1 MIRNTSQMVQRIQP
15 SIVMKKLIIFLFILN
30 LSNTLFSQ
38 STSTFGL
45 FPTINHGGSLTKKW
59 DYNFYYF
66 SAFNMAGKGIS
77 QSPHL
82 FIFYSEQA
90 LTYKFNNHW
99 SLTGSYVREE
109 FKDFESTIF
118 RNENRFYA
126 QATYTYPL
134 NHTQIKHRLRYDGRF
149 IQNYIT
155 KKAPYTSR
163 IRYLFGLNTPI
174 VKSEKLY
181 LSSYNEF
188 FFNTY
193 GNADVAFGEDWISSA
208 IGFKSRKMGNF
219 ELGPLYIFWINSQN
233 RFTNLLYL
241 QLTWSTHINFI
252 K

>member
-1 MIRNTSQMVQRIQP
+1 MAQKKPPTF
-15 SIVMKKLIIFLFILN
+15 VMKKLIIFLFIIN

-45 FPTINHGGSLTKKW
+45 FPTINHGGSITRKW

-66 SAFNMAGKGIS
+66 SAFNLAGKGVNH
-77 QSPHL
+77 SPHL

-90 LTYKFNNHW
+90 LTYKFNHHW

-109 FKDFESTIF
+109 FKDFDSINF
-118 RNENRFYA
+118 RDENRFYA
-126 QATYTYPL
+126 QGTYTYPI
-134 NHTQIKHRLRYDGRF
+134 NHTQFKHRLRYDGRF
-149 IQNYIT
+149 IQNHIT

-193 GNADVAFGEDWISSA
+193 RNEEVTYSEDWLSCA
-208 IGFKSRKMGNF
+208 LGLKSKQMGNF
-219 ELGPLYIFWINSQN
+219 EIGPLYIFWINNQN

-241 QLTWSTHINFI
+241 QLTWSTHVNLI
-252 K
+252 KSK